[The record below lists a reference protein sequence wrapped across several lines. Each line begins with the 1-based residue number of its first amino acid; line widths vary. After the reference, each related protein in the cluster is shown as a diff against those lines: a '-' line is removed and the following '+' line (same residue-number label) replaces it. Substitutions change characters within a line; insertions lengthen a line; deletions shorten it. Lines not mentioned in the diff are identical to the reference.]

1 MTTHKAFQLK
11 ENYSLAEMIG
21 IILGDGHLSIDGYY
35 LTITLNFQDERE
47 YAVYIMKL
55 LESLFKQK
63 PVVINLPKNKANQ
76 LRISNRFLVEFLT
89 SKDLKLGNKIKNQVG
104 VPLWIKNNININAPC
119 LKGLTDTDGSIFPVI
134 RENSI
139 KINFK
144 NNSEPLVRDYK
155 LMCENLGIKMAN
167 IIEGWTY
174 SRGKRFRYYKVHIGG
189 KEQVAKFLYLV
200 KPMKWKFKWRRFDA
214 IFKNNGSSI
223 TEALNY
229 RRDKSNDRVYIKKL
243 TNEIKYLDKTF

>member
-1 MTTHKAFQLK
+1 MTTHKTIQI
-11 ENYSLAEMIG
+11 EESNSLAEMIG

-35 LTITLNFQDERE
+35 LTITLNFQEEPE
-47 YAVYIMKL
+47 YVAYIIRL
-55 LESLFKQK
+55 LESLFIQK

-76 LRISNRFLVEFLT
+76 LRISNRFLVEYLT
-89 SKDLKLGNKIKNQVG
+89 SKNLKLGNKVKNQVG
-104 VPLWIKNNININAPC
+104 VPLWIKSNLNFNVAC
-119 LKGLTDTDGSIFPVI
+119 LKGLTDTDGSIFPVK
-134 RENSI
+134 RENTI

-167 IIEGWTY
+167 VIEGWTY

-200 KPMKWKFKWRRFDA
+200 KPMKWKFKWHKFDE
-214 IFKNNGSSI
+214 IFKNYGSSI
-223 TEALNY
+223 IEALDY
-229 RRDKSNDRVYIKKL
+229 RRDNGNDRVYIKKL
-243 TNEIKYLDKTF
+243 IHEIKNMDKIF